1 MDFAVAEAQI
11 SWLLI
16 STVRLFMKKI
26 RVLLVD
32 DHAMVREGLRSLLD
46 MQSDILVVGEAAT
59 GREAIEKSG
68 TLKPGVVVLDVSLPD
83 LEGRQVAREVRDIAP
98 QARIVVLT
106 AHEDEQSM
114 VHLCQVGVSGYV
126 LKHSPTLE
134 LIEAIRAAAAG
145 RIHFDSNLAGKVI
158 THQLADASGRIQG
171 QDLSEREVEVLRLVA
186 WGHSNKEIGASLGIS
201 VKTVETYKARIAEKQ
216 HLVNRTD
223 MVRFALNHGWMKP
236 SEPGTETGPT
246 PPP

>member
-1 MDFAVAEAQI
+1 
-11 SWLLI
+11 LLI
-16 STVRLFMKKI
+16 PTVPLFMKKI

-46 MQSDILVVGEAAT
+46 MQSDLLVIGEAAT
-59 GREAIEKSG
+59 GREAIEKSV

-83 LEGRQVAREVRDIAP
+83 LDGQHVARALRDIAP
-98 QARIVVLT
+98 HARIVVLT

-114 VHLCQVGVSGYV
+114 LHLCQVGVSGYV
-126 LKHSPTLE
+126 LKHSPIAE
-134 LIEAIRAAAAG
+134 LLEAIRTAASG
-145 RIHFDSNLAGKVI
+145 RIHFDTNLAGKVI
-158 THQLADASGRIQG
+158 AHQLADAPGRIQG

-186 WGHSNKEIGASLGIS
+186 WGHSNKEIGVSLGIS

-216 HLVNRTD
+216 HLLNRTD

-236 SEPGTETGPT
+236 SEPGTTTGLT
-246 PPP
+246 PSL